1 MADTFKGIITADG
14 KKKERLQEK
23 ELRRNTYQTKPYP

>member
-14 KKKERLQEK
+14 KKKNVCK
-23 ELRRNTYQTKPYP
+23 RRNYAGIRIR